1 MNAYFN
7 AMINYGN
14 FSGRTTASQFWFY
27 FLSLFILIVIAA
39 ILDAG
44 LSLPITSKGVG
55 VLTAIIWTAHLI
67 PTLAIQAR
75 RLHDID
81 KSGWWVLINLI
92 PLGAIVLLVFY
103 CTSST
108 KGPNRF
114 GPAFDN
120 GSAPTASQVLPKAV
134 NLSSSATVEHLQKLA
149 TLKASGALDD
159 EEFQK
164 LKSEVMNPA
173 K

>member
-7 AMINYGN
+7 AMKNYGN
-14 FSGRTTASQFWFY
+14 FNGRATRSQFWFY
-27 FLSLFILIVIAA
+27 FLSLFILGIIAI
-39 ILDAG
+39 ILDDVLG
-44 LSLPITSKGVG
+44 LPITSQDVG
-55 VLTAIIWTAHLI
+55 VLTAITWTAHLI
-67 PTLAIQAR
+67 PTFAIQAR

-81 KSGWWVLINLI
+81 KSGWWVLINLV

-114 GPAFDN
+114 GPAFDG
-120 GSAPTASQVLPKAV
+120 GSAPTAPQVLPKAI
-134 NLSSSATVEHLQKLA
+134 NMSSSVAVVHLEKLA
-149 TLKASGALDD
+149 SLKASGALDD
-159 EEFQK
+159 EEFRK
-164 LKSEVMNPA
+164 LKSEVMNQT